1 MKKFFVL
8 GLTVFALSFG
18 FISCSADDDGDDGG
32 SVPVEFQGTWNHNGG
47 HKVVI
52 GEKSA
57 TLTRS
62 GQSPITL
69 PFKEGVE
76 SGGSIIG
83 IFNTGTQGN
92 ANFEQITLS
101 FDPSS
106 FALKSVTYNKVI
118 VDNSPA
124 WVLHND
130 WEKQ

>member
-8 GLTVFALSFG
+8 GLTVLALSFG
-18 FISCSADDDGDDGG
+18 FISCSDGDDGDDGG
-32 SVPVEFQGTWNHNGG
+32 SVPAEFQGTWNHNEG

-76 SGGSIIG
+76 GGGSIIG
-83 IFNTGTQGN
+83 IFNTGTYGN
-92 ANFEQITLS
+92 ANLKQITLY
-101 FDPSS
+101 FNPST
-106 FALKSVTYNKVI
+106 FALQLVVYDEVI
-118 VDNSPA
+118 IASPPLWA
-124 WVLHND
+124 RDSWV
-130 WEKQ
+130 QQ